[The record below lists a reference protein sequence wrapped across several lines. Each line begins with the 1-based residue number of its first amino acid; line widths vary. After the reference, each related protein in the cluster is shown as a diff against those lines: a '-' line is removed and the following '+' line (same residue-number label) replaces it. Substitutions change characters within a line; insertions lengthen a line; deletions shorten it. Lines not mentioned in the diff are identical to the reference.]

1 MKNSAIKYNNKKN
14 DKNNH
19 ERSTENRDY
28 ENLKKLPWISNIG
41 PKIKREFSKTEKHIA
56 FTSWK
61 NLEQILCQK
70 NKPKLL
76 PQPGVCQLDCSCN
89 GRYIGKSKKRV
100 FTRCIEHQQGSI
112 SVKGESCGLQ
122 NKQKNAMGNS
132 TRCIRKQYEFH
143 HISTKGIS
151 TKDSK

>member
-28 ENLKKLPWISNIG
+28 KNLKKLPWISNIG
-41 PKIKREFSKTEKHIA
+41 PKIKHEFSKTEKHIA